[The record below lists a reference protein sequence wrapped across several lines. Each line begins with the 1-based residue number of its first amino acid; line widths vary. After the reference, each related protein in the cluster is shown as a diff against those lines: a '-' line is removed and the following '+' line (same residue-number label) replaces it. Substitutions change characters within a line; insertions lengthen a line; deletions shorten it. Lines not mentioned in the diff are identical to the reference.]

1 MFYLGI
7 GERIK
12 LGVFSGTVTAGI
24 GIATEGATWYHDKEN
39 ETILCNI
46 LGKNNVA
53 LFERNTN
60 S

>member
-39 ETILCNI
+39 ETILDQI
-46 LGKNNVA
+46 
-53 LFERNTN
+53 
-60 S
+60 